1 PSDVGLDIGG
11 TVDLE
16 KTTKIIEEDLGAGK
30 AISFWKALMIPGV
43 IEFSIAQFFIKLVS
57 YTFLYWLPLFLKET
71 TQISPSKS
79 AYVSIIFDIGGCVG
93 SMAAGLMA
101 DRTGTSALTCI
112 FFLIFAIPSLYS
124 LDRYTSASTILISQ
138 VLQFTTGML
147 INGPFC
153 LIMSTVSAN
162 LACKVPSKSA
172 MATVSG
178 IVNGTGS
185 IGASIGPLLA
195 GIVSK
200 NGNWKNVFYMA
211 IGSVI
216 CAAISLLR
224 IGYQEVKTF
233 KK

>member
-1 PSDVGLDIGG
+1 
-11 TVDLE
+11 
-16 KTTKIIEEDLGAGK
+16 
-30 AISFWKALMIPGV
+30 
-43 IEFSIAQFFIKLVS
+43 
-57 YTFLYWLPLFLKET
+57 
-71 TQISPSKS
+71 
-79 AYVSIIFDIGGCVG
+79 
-93 SMAAGLMA
+93 
-101 DRTGTSALTCI
+101 
-112 FFLIFAIPSLYS
+112 
-124 LDRYTSASTILISQ
+124 
-138 VLQFTTGML
+138 
-147 INGPFC
+147 
-153 LIMSTVSAN
+153 MSTVSAN

-185 IGASIGPLLA
+185 IGAAIGPLLA

-224 IGYQEVKTF
+224 IGFQEFKAF